1 MPSLGLV
8 QSLNAIRE
16 MSVRD
21 GKAYHEYIPI
31 ITESTDIGALA
42 QPIMDYVN
50 VRNDFMSMLINKLV
64 ASKFEVKYFQNPLQ
78 ILEGETLPLGYAT
91 ESIYVNPAHGRK
103 TNVNDFAGLLTR
115 YEADVKVQYFSIN
128 MDLQYPVTVSYTQL
142 KKAFM
147 SWDSLERFIDGLS
160 LSLYNGA
167 YLDEFRFTKNI
178 VSGAFLKNQVQYEKI
193 TAISSEATA
202 KAFVT
207 KARELYLNMQMP
219 SDKYNAWAK
228 CGGAGKPVVTW
239 SLPEDIV
246 FIIRNDILSYLDVN
260 VLAASFNITK
270 SELLGRILPI
280 DNFDAYD
287 DEGVKIFD
295 GSAIVG
301 FIGDK
306 SWFKIQRQDMFVEE
320 FRNPNNRTY
329 QMYLNLIKQYQ
340 YSLFANGVVLC
351 TDDPVVD
358 ATAVTAT
365 PDTVSVVEG
374 ATAKVALALTPITS
388 TAVVTASSSATG
400 KATVAVASDG
410 KSLTITGVD
419 DGSAT
424 ITVTATNSDTT
435 TVTDTIA
442 VTVTAA
448 AAAGGDGGAGAQD

>member
-16 MSVRD
+16 MSVKD
-21 GKAYHEYIPI
+21 GKAYHEYVPI
-31 ITESTDIGALA
+31 ITDTTDIGALA

-78 ILEGETLPLGYAT
+78 ILEGDTLPLGYAT

-103 TNVNDFAGLLTR
+103 MNVNDFAGLLTR
-115 YEADVKVQYFSIN
+115 FEADVKVQYFNIT

-167 YLDEFRFTKNI
+167 YLDEFRFTKNLI
-178 VSGAFLKNQVQYEKI
+178 GGAYLKNQIQYEVV
-193 TAISSEATA
+193 SGVNSEANA

-219 SDKYNAWAK
+219 SEKYNAWAK
-228 CGGAGKPVVTW
+228 CGGAGRPVVTW

-246 FIIRNDILSYLDVN
+246 FVIRNDILAYLDVN

-270 SELLGRILPI
+270 SELLGRILPV
-280 DNFDAYD
+280 DNFDAFD
-287 DEGVKIFD
+287 DEGTKIFD
-295 GSAIVG
+295 GSNIIG

-340 YSLFANGVVLC
+340 YSLFANGVVIC
-351 TDDPVVD
+351 TAAPSVD
-358 ATAVTAT
+358 ATKVTAT
-365 PDTVSVVEG
+365 PDEISVVEG
-374 ATAKVALALTPITS
+374 AKATVAIATEPITS
-388 TAVVTASSSATG
+388 TAVITARSSATG
-400 KATVAVASDG
+400 KATVTVASDG
-410 KSLTITGVD
+410 KSLEITGVD

-424 ITVTATNSDTT
+424 ITVTATNADSS

-448 AAAGGDGGAGAQD
+448 AVAEGGAGASD